1 MSREDGYK
9 IRNKEGI
16 HFVTFAVVEWV
27 VVFTRKVYRDIVMDS
42 LKYCMEFKGLVLYSW
57 CLMSNHIHLV
67 LSAKDNNTS
76 GILRDFKK
84 HTCKKLI
91 EAIKNHPQES
101 RREWMLEIFLKAGT
115 ENSHNKVY
123 QFWRQDNQPKELIT
137 EGFAR
142 QKLDYIHNNPVE
154 AGIVEKAED
163 YLYSSAMDYMT
174 NKKGI
179 LEIKNLY

>member
-1 MSREDGYK
+1 MSSCF
-9 IRNKEGI
+9 IRIANPSIRVRNCK
-16 HFVTFAVVEWV
+16 FRT
-27 VVFTRKVYRDIVMDS
+27 
-42 LKYCMEFKGLVLYSW
+42 
-57 CLMSNHIHLV
+57 
-67 LSAKDNNTS
+67 AK
-76 GILRDFKK
+76 
-84 HTCKKLI
+84 
-91 EAIKNHPQES
+91 
-101 RREWMLEIFLKAGT
+101 IFLKAGT